1 MLLGKIA
8 FFVLLVAQIVIRY
21 PYREGMKRTNM
32 DNQEKGLLFG
42 LTVGGLLLP
51 LVYIFTPWLS
61 FADYNPPSW
70 LPILG
75 IIITVAGLY
84 MFWRA
89 HADLG
94 RNWSSSLDIHQAHK
108 LITRGVYQH
117 VRHPM
122 YIASWL
128 MYLGQALFLSNW
140 IAGLGGIIG
149 FALLYFLRVPKE
161 EQMMLNEFGEQYQ
174 QYMTKTGR
182 VIPKRGF
189 TSQNP

>member
-32 DNQEKGLLFG
+32 DSQEKGLLFV
-42 LTVGGLLLP
+42 LTVGGLILP
-51 LVYIFTPWLS
+51 LVYICTPWLA

-75 IIITVAGLY
+75 IIIMIVGLY
-84 MFWRA
+84 TFWRA

-94 RNWSSSLDIHQAHK
+94 RNWSNSLDIHEAHK
-108 LITRGVYQH
+108 LVTGGVYQR

-122 YIASWL
+122 YSASWL

-140 IAGLGGIIG
+140 IAGLGGVIG
-149 FALLYFLRVPKE
+149 FALLYFLRVSKE
-161 EQMMLNEFGEQYQ
+161 EDMMLHEFGDQYR
-174 QYMTKTGR
+174 QYMTTTGR
-182 VIPKRGF
+182 IIPRRSP
-189 TSQNP
+189 TQ